1 MRTIVDTSSLV
12 RIAQSYQPFDS
23 TDALGTFL
31 KKEMENGS
39 LILLDKVVGEI
50 RNVSQGIAYDTFK
63 CLQDKKF
70 VCSTAGLVPSQK
82 FYNMLDNNFVDRA
95 YKKIKLQGDEDAYQN
110 ERETYV
116 RGTDCTMIVYAMQ
129 EKNDLE
135 PIQILT
141 EESLNQNDG
150 KLFKKIP
157 LICKILNIPTVDTVE
172 FFKQHE
178 NELTVEIK
186 SAKQ

>member
-12 RIAQSYQPFDS
+12 RMAQSYQPFDS

-39 LILLDKVVGEI
+39 LILLDKVGGKI

-82 FYNMLDNNFVDRA
+82 FYNMLD
-95 YKKIKLQGDEDAYQN
+95 
-110 ERETYV
+110 
-116 RGTDCTMIVYAMQ
+116 
-129 EKNDLE
+129 
-135 PIQILT
+135 
-141 EESLNQNDG
+141 
-150 KLFKKIP
+150 
-157 LICKILNIPTVDTVE
+157 
-172 FFKQHE
+172 
-178 NELTVEIK
+178 
-186 SAKQ
+186 

>member
-1 MRTIVDTSSLV
+1 
-12 RIAQSYQPFDS
+12 
-23 TDALGTFL
+23 
-31 KKEMENGS
+31 
-39 LILLDKVVGEI
+39 
-50 RNVSQGIAYDTFK
+50 
-63 CLQDKKF
+63 
-70 VCSTAGLVPSQK
+70 
-82 FYNMLDNNFVDRA
+82 
-95 YKKIKLQGDEDAYQN
+95 
-110 ERETYV
+110 
-116 RGTDCTMIVYAMQ
+116 MIVYAMQ

>member
-12 RIAQSYQPFDS
+12 RMAQSYQPFDS

-110 ERETYV
+110 
-116 RGTDCTMIVYAMQ
+116 
-129 EKNDLE
+129 DLE
-135 PIQILT
+135 PIHILT